1 MKHNF
6 PLFWIKWFE
15 TFYNKVKDDDVF
27 KKYPTC
33 LLRDSNPPKNDSG
46 RYVKSPTKIAVLI
59 EPREHFMIKYV
70 AYNFMYFLI
79 PKGWGLH
86 IFCGTKNHAY
96 VREVTR
102 QLPNVTVNVLPYDNF
117 PEPLYNQILKQ
128 ADLYRVFGPNVSHIL
143 VFQTD
148 TILLKNNIED
158 FLKYDFIGAA
168 WKFSPHKG
176 CNGGLS
182 LRNVKKMIE
191 ICSDPTRRSEEN
203 EDGFFSFT
211 NEDKLNLVPTL
222 HDKNN
227 FSIETMWHDDPL
239 GMHKPYGFH
248 EHDKIMELMERAWKR
263 IFNTDI
269 SPFDENDVIMKRDEV
284 LNSVKELGYVEYV
297 SETGKFFLIP
307 AQINVYNNSRLKIFI
322 DYLVEYISK
331 FPSNGFSYFF
341 TVYDAWRE
349 HSEYCAEP
357 VFVNSTPNLLKEY
370 EGFGSGGEPGR
381 FIPKNTNTNVFPV
394 FDKKVLAF
402 GRHKNDP
409 YTILLP
415 DADFMKSRG
424 YKDLLKEI
432 DQKDTIDWNNKY
444 NTVFW
449 RGGLH
454 GIGYKRYNRP
464 DISIFGPYKS
474 QRQLL
479 VEYSILKENQQF
491 LDVKNTNFGR
501 WFSAEGSY
509 STDKSEFLR
518 YKYMIDVDG
527 EVNAWSALWWKLY
540 ANCVVF
546 KIDSHYEQWYYKD
559 IKPWVHY
566 IPVKG
571 DLSDMEDMY
580 RWAVSNDERC
590 MEINKN
596 ATDFIKKMTYEYVL
610 TNYKI

>member
-6 PLFWIKWFE
+6 PLFWTKWLE
-15 TFYNKVKDDDVF
+15 AFYEKVKYNDVF
-27 KKYPTC
+27 KT
-33 LLRDSNPPKNDSG
+33 SS
-46 RYVKSPTKIAVLI
+46 KSTPSKIAVLI

-79 PKGWGLH
+79 PKGWELH
-86 IFCGTKNHAY
+86 IVCGTKNHSY

-102 QLPNVTVNVLPYDNF
+102 ELPDVKISVLPYDNF
-117 PEPLYNQILKQ
+117 PEPLYNHILKQ
-128 ADLYRVFGPNVSHIL
+128 ADFYRAFGTGISHIL

-148 TILLKNNIED
+148 TILLKDNIDD

-182 LRNVKKMIE
+182 LRNVGKMIE
-191 ICSDPTRRSEEN
+191 ICSDLSRMSGEN

-227 FSIETMWHDDPL
+227 FSVETVWYDDPL

-248 EHDKIMELMERAWKR
+248 DYNRIIRLLEKVWKR
-263 IFNTDI
+263 TFNTDV
-269 SPFDENDVIMKRDEV
+269 SPFNEDDMVMERDEV
-284 LNSVKELGYVEYV
+284 LSSVKELGYFEYV
-297 SETGKFFLIP
+297 SETRTIDIIP
-307 AQINVYNNSRLKIFI
+307 AHSNIYNKERLIALVNYI
-322 DYLVEYISK
+322 TDYIRR

-349 HSEYCAEP
+349 HTEPSENP
-357 VFVNSTPNLLKEY
+357 LFVNSTPSLLKEY
-370 EGFGSGGEPGR
+370 ESFGSLGEPGR
-381 FIPKNTNTNVFPV
+381 FIAKNHGTNIFPI

-409 YTILLP
+409 YTTLLP
-415 DADFMKSRG
+415 DADFMRTKG
-424 YKDLLKEI
+424 YTELLKEI
-432 DQKDTIDWNNKY
+432 DVKDT
-444 NTVFW
+444 TVWEEKRNVMFW
-449 RGGLH
+449 RGGFRSK
-454 GIGYKRYNRP
+454 GYRCYNSS
-464 DISIFGPYKS
+464 DASTADAYKS
-474 QRQLL
+474 QRRLL
-479 VEYSILKENQQF
+479 VDYGVSKKTLNPLTEWIDTE
-491 LDVKNTNFGR
+491 
-501 WFSAEGSY
+501 FSKT
-509 STDKSEFLR
+509 TDKSEFLK

-546 KIDSHYEQWYYKD
+546 KVDSHYEQWYYKD
-559 IKPWVHY
+559 IHPWVHY

-571 DLSDMEDMY
+571 DLSDIEEMY
-580 RWAVSNDERC
+580 NWAINNDKKC

-596 ATDFIKKMTYEYVL
+596 ATNFIKKMTYDYVL
-610 TNYKI
+610 TSCKI